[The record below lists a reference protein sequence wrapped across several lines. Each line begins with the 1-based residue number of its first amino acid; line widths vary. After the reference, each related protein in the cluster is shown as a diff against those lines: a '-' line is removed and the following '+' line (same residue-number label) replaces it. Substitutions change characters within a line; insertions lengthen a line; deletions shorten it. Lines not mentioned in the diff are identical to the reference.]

1 MIQADEIAGHGMTPM
16 PGVYM
21 GHTITQKDLDEAVR
35 ALGRPLYDFE
45 TRLLDMFLTAQ
56 KMANAKMLKEL
67 RIEKIHSLDEVIH
80 LFVERVKRA
89 QKAAKKVSI
98 RKL

>member
-1 MIQADEIAGHGMTPM
+1 MIQPTEIAGHGMTPL
-16 PGVYM
+16 PGVYQ
-21 GHTITQKDLDEAVR
+21 GTTITQRDLEEAMR

-45 TRLLDMFLTAQ
+45 TRILDEILTAQ
-56 KMANAKMLKEL
+56 AMVNRRKLKEYK
-67 RIEKIHSLDEVIH
+67 IDEIHSLDEVIH
-80 LFVERVKRA
+80 LFVEQVKKA